1 MGGGAFKGGELV
13 SGGLISGGG
22 GCVSGKIDF
31 PYTNVRV
38 LGGL

>member
-1 MGGGAFKGGELV
+1 MGGACKWGAYKW
-13 SGGLISGGG
+13 GG

>member
-1 MGGGAFKGGELV
+1 MGVLV
-13 SGGLISGGG
+13 SGCVSGVWGHI
-22 GCVSGKIDF
+22 SGKIDF

>member
-1 MGGGAFKGGELV
+1 MGGACK
-13 SGGLISGGG
+13 GGG

>member
-1 MGGGAFKGGELV
+1 MGGACKWGAYKW
-13 SGGLISGGG
+13 GGG

>member
-1 MGGGAFKGGELV
+1 MGGACKWGAYKW
-13 SGGLISGGG
+13 GGLVRGGG

>member
-1 MGGGAFKGGELV
+1 MGVLV
-13 SGGLISGGG
+13 SGLISGGG
-22 GCVSGKIDF
+22 GRISGKIDF

>member
-1 MGGGAFKGGELV
+1 MGEAYKWGGGCK
-13 SGGLISGGG
+13 GG

>member
-1 MGGGAFKGGELV
+1 MGGACKWGAYKW
-13 SGGLISGGG
+13 GGLVRGG